1 MFLYDEWLS
10 SGERVALEPRS
21 RRAAPLP
28 TFHIFCR
35 VSARTA
41 APWLTLLHGFPS
53 SSWDYAK
60 VLLGLE
66 AEFRVVAFDFLGFG
80 NSDKPRSSRYMIHQ
94 QADLTEAV
102 WRHFSV
108 RRTAIVAHDYGVSV
122 AQELLARREQ
132 GAEAV
137 EVSGITFLNGGLYAD
152 LHRPLAVQRLLRKP
166 LVGPLISA
174 LANEWM
180 FRRNFRKVFSHRH
193 LPSPA
198 EIGQHWRVIT
208 RRGGHRLAHRLI
220 HYMADREQFCRRW
233 EGAIESTRVPLQFVW
248 GMADPVSGAHVA
260 DRIRARL
267 PRARLVELTDVG
279 HYPQLEAPE
288 RVLPEIL
295 RMMHL

>member
-1 MFLYDEWLS
+1 M
-10 SGERVALEPRS
+10 
-21 RRAAPLP
+21 
-28 TFHIFCR
+28 FCR
-35 VSARTA
+35 VSGRTA

-60 VLLGLE
+60 LLPGLE
-66 AEFRVVAFDFLGFG
+66 AGFRVVAFDFLGFG
-80 NSDKPRSSRYMIHQ
+80 DSDKPRSSRYTIHQ

-102 WRHFSV
+102 WRHFNI

-137 EVSGITFLNGGLYAD
+137 EVSGIIFLNGGLYAD
-152 LHRPLAVQRLLRKP
+152 LHRPLAIQRLLRKP
-166 LVGPLISA
+166 LVGPLIST

-180 FRRNFRKVFSHRH
+180 FRRNFSKVFSHRH
-193 LPSPA
+193 LPTPA
-198 EIGQHWRVIT
+198 EIGQHWRAVT

-220 HYMADREQFCRRW
+220 HYMADREQHCRRW

-267 PRARLVELTDVG
+267 PQRRLVELTDVG

-295 RMMHL
+295 RMTNL

>member
-1 MFLYDEWLS
+1 MSGSAAENAWRSNLARDGRPLFLLS
-10 SGERVALEPRS
+10 TYFVGSPDGPR
-21 RRAAPLP
+21 P
-28 TFHIFCR
+28 
-35 VSARTA
+35 
-41 APWLTLLHGFPS
+41 PWFTLLHGFPS

-122 AQELLARREQ
+122 AQELLACREQ

-166 LVGPLISA
+166 LVGRLISA

-193 LPSPA
+193 LPPRQKSGSTG
-198 EIGQHWRVIT
+198 E
-208 RRGGHRLAHRLI
+208 RLLA
-220 HYMADREQFCRRW
+220 AAAT
-233 EGAIESTRVPLQFVW
+233 G
-248 GMADPVSGAHVA
+248 
-260 DRIRARL
+260 L
-267 PRARLVELTDVG
+267 PTG
-279 HYPQLEAPE
+279 
-288 RVLPEIL
+288 
-295 RMMHL
+295 

>member
-1 MFLYDEWLS
+1 M
-10 SGERVALEPRS
+10 
-21 RRAAPLP
+21 
-28 TFHIFCR
+28 
-35 VSARTA
+35 
-41 APWLTLLHGFPS
+41 
-53 SSWDYAK
+53 
-60 VLLGLE
+60 
-66 AEFRVVAFDFLGFG
+66 
-80 NSDKPRSSRYMIHQ
+80 
-94 QADLTEAV
+94 
-102 WRHFSV
+102 
-108 RRTAIVAHDYGVSV
+108 AHDYGVSV

-233 EGAIESTRVPLQFVW
+233 EGAIESTQVPLQFVW

-267 PRARLVELTDVG
+267 PGARLVELTDVG

-295 RMMHL
+295 RRMHL

>member
-1 MFLYDEWLS
+1 
-10 SGERVALEPRS
+10 VALEPRS

-35 VSARTA
+35 VSGRTA
-41 APWLTLLHGFPS
+41 APWFTLLHGFPS

-137 EVSGITFLNGGLYAD
+137 EVAASLFSMGVSMRTCIA
-152 LHRPLAVQRLLRKP
+152 RSPS
-166 LVGPLISA
+166 SA
-174 LANEWM
+174 CFAN
-180 FRRNFRKVFSHRH
+180 RS
-193 LPSPA
+193 SA
-198 EIGQHWRVIT
+198 G
-208 RRGGHRLAHRLI
+208 
-220 HYMADREQFCRRW
+220 
-233 EGAIESTRVPLQFVW
+233 
-248 GMADPVSGAHVA
+248 
-260 DRIRARL
+260 
-267 PRARLVELTDVG
+267 
-279 HYPQLEAPE
+279 
-288 RVLPEIL
+288 
-295 RMMHL
+295 

>member
-1 MFLYDEWLS
+1 M
-10 SGERVALEPRS
+10 ALEPRS
-21 RRAAPLP
+21 RRAAPP
-28 TFHIFCR
+28 STFHIFCR

-80 NSDKPRSSRYMIHQ
+80 DSDKPRSSRYAIHQ

-193 LPSPA
+193 LPTPA
-198 EIGQHWRVIT
+198 EIGQHWRAIT

-295 RMMHL
+295 RRMHL